1 MNSSGETRKTIVI
14 NEGFIDPNGTL
25 IHSSSRRKGS
35 ANKTLKNIKPSPQSK
50 EISKQVLQKIRDRYK
65 NTPLATTSVEQNYEQ
80 KSPSTEQLNQNPV
93 VNEENRDLVQSIDF
107 LEKLTQ
113 NVQARPPQPHHF
125 ETNPH
130 ELHRCYTPQYGCL
143 KRGSLPTYRT
153 LLNTNPAI
161 KNIFNTTQKYRPIPP
176 HPSIYHSHPPT
187 HSSIYS
193 SQQLMQPIQRIPVEP
208 IVKPHQ
214 SHLQQGV
221 YGQNFQNPPFLI
233 NTTVN
238 NNEPIDQEIRDLSVR
253 RQFAELQQGIQEPT
267 NISQNGSLNDVS
279 LQLERNPEIVP
290 SPNYQKRTVR
300 RTHRV
305 GRSKRLPIVSVL
317 LPNKTIRSK
326 VATHSK
332 TLKTL
337 PMPQVKNSLVK
348 TGMIKIGS
356 EAPENV
362 LREIYENMC
371 LIGGP
376 VMNYNPDVLYYNML
390 HNS

>member
-1 MNSSGETRKTIVI
+1 MNASGETRKTIVI

-25 IHSSSRRKGS
+25 IHSSSRRKNP
-35 ANKTLKNIKPSPQSK
+35 ANKTQKNIKPSTQSK

-65 NTPLATTSVEQNYEQ
+65 NISLAEPEQMTNIVPEQ
-80 KSPSTEQLNQNPV
+80 TPV

-113 NVQARPPQPHHF
+113 NVQSRPPPSPQNPSYYK
-125 ETNPH
+125 PH
-130 ELHRCYTPQYGCL
+130 ELHRSYTPQYGCL
-143 KRGSLPTYRT
+143 KKGILPTYRM
-153 LLNTNPAI
+153 L
-161 KNIFNTTQKYRPIPP
+161 NTTQKYRPIISSPSHSLTLHNPHTLHNPSP
-176 HPSIYHSHPPT
+176 HPT
-187 HSSIYS
+187 
-193 SQQLMQPIQRIPVEP
+193 QPIQYWQQGNSGQIPVAKPKP
-208 IVKPHQ
+208 I
-214 SHLQQGV
+214 L
-221 YGQNFQNPPFLI
+221 
-233 NTTVN
+233 
-238 NNEPIDQEIRDLSVR
+238 NEPIDQEIKDLSIR
-253 RQFAELQQGIQEPT
+253 SQFAEIQQGFQGGNAQSTLPDKTPHPEN
-267 NISQNGSLNDVS
+267 NI
-279 LQLERNPEIVP
+279 
-290 SPNYQKRTVR
+290 SPNYQKRIVR

-305 GRSKRLPIVSVL
+305 GRSKRLPVVSVL
-317 LPNKTIRSK
+317 LPNKTICSK

-348 TGMIKIGS
+348 TGMIKIGTD
-356 EAPENV
+356 APENV

>member
-1 MNSSGETRKTIVI
+1 MNASGETRKTIVI
-14 NEGFIDPNGTL
+14 NEGFIDPHGTL
-25 IHSSSRRKGS
+25 IHSKRKS
-35 ANKTLKNIKPSPQSK
+35 PANKTQRNIKPSPQSR
-50 EISKQVLQKIRDRYK
+50 ELSKQDLQKIRDRNK
-65 NTPLATTSVEQNYEQ
+65 NTPLATTRAESEPEQI
-80 KSPSTEQLNQNPV
+80 PVATQNHPV

-113 NVQARPPQPHHF
+113 SVQSRTPHH
-125 ETNPH
+125 ETKPH

-143 KRGSLPTYRT
+143 KSGVLPTYRT
-153 LLNTNPAI
+153 LLNT
-161 KNIFNTTQKYRPIPP
+161 TQKIRPIMPTTP
-176 HPSIYHSHPPT
+176 LLYSPTVPSFVAQTQQVYNSGQTLLPKPVQNAYLT
-187 HSSIYS
+187 HNA
-193 SQQLMQPIQRIPVEP
+193 VEKNDP
-208 IVKPHQ
+208 
-214 SHLQQGV
+214 L
-221 YGQNFQNPPFLI
+221 
-233 NTTVN
+233 
-238 NNEPIDQEIRDLSVR
+238 DQEIRDLSIR
-253 RQFAELQQGIQEPT
+253 RQFAEIQQGVSGGTAIGATELPP
-267 NISQNGSLNDVS
+267 QNNTLLRLG
-279 LQLERNPEIVP
+279 QNPENTP
-290 SPNYQKRTVR
+290 PPTQNYQKRTVR

-356 EAPENV
+356 DAPENV

-390 HNS
+390 HK

>member
-1 MNSSGETRKTIVI
+1 MNASGESRKTIVI
-14 NEGFIDPNGTL
+14 NEGFIDPTGAL
-25 IHSSSRRKGS
+25 IHSSSKRKTT
-35 ANKTLKNIKPSPQSK
+35 ANKTLKNLKPSLQSK
-50 EISKQVLQKIRDRYK
+50 EISKQVLQRIRERYK
-65 NTPLATTSVEQNYEQ
+65 NTNIDTNANIDTLEEEPKEQ
-80 KSPSTEQLNQNPV
+80 TPV
-93 VNEENRDLVQSIDF
+93 VKNEENRDLIQSIEF

-113 NVQARPPQPHHF
+113 NVKSQPQQHIHAK
-125 ETNPH
+125 PH
-130 ELHRCYTPQYGCL
+130 EIHRHYAPQYGCL
-143 KRGSLPTYRT
+143 KRGTLPTYKT
-153 LLNTNPAI
+153 LL
-161 KNIFNTTQKYRPIPP
+161 NTTQKYRPIP
-176 HPSIYHSHPPT
+176 ISHPPP
-187 HSSIYS
+187 HSIYS
-193 SQQLMQPIQRIPVEP
+193 QQQIQLPFQHGHQQVHHVKHGYQQEQPVITNGANIQSVNEPPVSTNTP
-208 IVKPHQ
+208 
-214 SHLQQGV
+214 
-221 YGQNFQNPPFLI
+221 NFQPLLVQSI
-233 NTTVN
+233 
-238 NNEPIDQEIRDLSVR
+238 NEPLEQEIKDLSIR
-253 RQFAELQQGIQEPT
+253 RQFAELQQGGQPT
-267 NISQNGSLNDVS
+267 ITEETPL
-279 LQLERNPEIVP
+279 LQKKETP
-290 SPNYQKRTVR
+290 STPNYQKRIIR

-326 VATHSK
+326 VASHSK

>member
-1 MNSSGETRKTIVI
+1 MNGASGETKKTIVI
-14 NEGFIDPNGTL
+14 NGGFIDPDGSL
-25 IHSSSRRKGS
+25 IHSSSRRKGP

-65 NTPLATTSVEQNYEQ
+65 NTALASEPG
-80 KSPSTEQLNQNPV
+80 PSFANPV
-93 VNEENRDLVQSIDF
+93 STPPTNQPVEENRDLVQSIDF

-113 NVQARPPQPHHF
+113 NVQARPPTQHSAK
-125 ETNPH
+125 PH
-130 ELHRCYTPQYGCL
+130 ELHRSYTPQYGCL
-143 KRGSLPTYRT
+143 KRGLLPTYRT
-153 LLNTNPAI
+153 MM
-161 KNIFNTTQKYRPIPP
+161 NTTHKYRPMTP
-176 HPSIYHSHPPT
+176 HPYPT
-187 HSSIYS
+187 PYPS
-193 SQQLMQPIQRIPVEP
+193 SQQLIQPIPY
-208 IVKPHQ
+208 
-214 SHLQQGV
+214 LQQGFSV
-221 YGQNFQNPPFLI
+221 PNPALQQGFSVQNPVMNPAPFL
-233 NTTVN
+233 TQVQ
-238 NNEPIDQEIRDLSVR
+238 PPSGPLDQEIKDLSVR
-253 RQFAELQQGIQEPT
+253 QQFAEMQQGGQQGVDETASVP
-267 NISQNGSLNDVS
+267 SLNEV
-279 LQLERNPEIVP
+279 VP
-290 SPNYQKRTVR
+290 PTQNYQKRTVR

-305 GRSKRLPIVSVL
+305 GRSKRLPVVSVL
-317 LPNKTIRSK
+317 LPNRSIRSR

-356 EAPENV
+356 DAPENV